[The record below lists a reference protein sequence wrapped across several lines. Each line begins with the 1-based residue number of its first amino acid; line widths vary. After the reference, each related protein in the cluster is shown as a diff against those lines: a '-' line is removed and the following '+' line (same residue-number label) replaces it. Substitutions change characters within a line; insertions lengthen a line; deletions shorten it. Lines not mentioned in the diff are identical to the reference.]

1 MLSIDKNG
9 LITHAKVRL
18 ARHETIER
26 GDMKTVRGIIV
37 HQTGGASAASS
48 LASYKSKSANGAHFL
63 IERDGVIYQTASL
76 YKKTWHV
83 GKLKARCLLE
93 QRCSPVDVAA
103 LKKFNPTAENKREMA
118 KQVPDRFPSN
128 EDSIGIEL
136 VAEALPRGN
145 VVPADQ
151 KTYDAVT
158 KEQNDSLKWLI
169 AELRISLQVPLTE
182 VFRHPDVSRKN
193 PSEAR
198 TAQW

>member
-9 LITHAKVRL
+9 LITQAKVRL

-103 LKKFNPTAENKREMA
+103 LKKFNPTAENKREVA

-145 VVPADQ
+145 LVPADQ